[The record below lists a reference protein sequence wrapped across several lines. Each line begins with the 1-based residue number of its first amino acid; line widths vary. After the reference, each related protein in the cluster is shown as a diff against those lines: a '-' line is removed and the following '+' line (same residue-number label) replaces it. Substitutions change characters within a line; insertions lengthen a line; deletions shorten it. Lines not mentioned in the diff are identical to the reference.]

1 MHALLLAPTTFRFTL
16 PMLLRHNIIAPT
28 PNHNNDDALVANANA
43 RLQGKRTLGV
53 CNFKN
58 ATLRAVCCPETSAY
72 ARRTLGVRSAYAD
85 GICDET
91 LCFQICAGV
100 IPALVA
106 RGIDYERAHFY
117 QRYYAHHSARQA
129 IAAWASAWAHRIEGG
144 VLHVL
149 LPGTS
154 GAFVCVVVR
163 GRWDDNLYHFRFRH
177 SNQWFRDR
185 FPGSFSADF
194 YAKEEWTLP
203 YCPSPYMA
211 NDSTPQLG
219 SLHRKG
225 ST

>member
-28 PNHNNDDALVANANA
+28 PNHNKDDALVANANA
-43 RLQGKRTLGV
+43 QGKASVR
-53 CNFKN
+53 
-58 ATLRAVCCPETSAY
+58 SAY
-72 ARRTLGVRSAYAD
+72 AILKTQRFARFAVPKRRRTLGVRSAYAD

-129 IAAWASAWAHRIEGG
+129 IAAWASAWAHCIEGS

-203 YCPSPYMA
+203 YCPRPYMA